1 MFASVYSL
9 IKFNTC
15 RKMQSKI
22 EKIIDRLKV
31 LSAVEVLEYHNK
43 IWLAA
48 SDATRSEWRQDE
60 YKCLL
65 NAMNDLAIDFANTC
79 AIQPQERTIHGTT
92 IPYNSKMRQG

>member
-1 MFASVYSL
+1 
-9 IKFNTC
+9 
-15 RKMQSKI
+15 MQSKI

-31 LSAVEVLEYHNK
+31 LSAVETLEYHNK

-48 SDATRSEWRQDE
+48 SDATRSEWKQDE

-65 NAMNDLAIDFANTC
+65 NAMNDIAIDFANTC
-79 AIQPQERTIHGTT
+79 SSQVERTTHGTT